1 MSDYKVSNA
10 LSYILLLH
18 LTSAPRTLL
27 RIPVG
32 MHHEKTSENARMG
45 LLDVNINEAH
55 FHRLMQGM

>member
-1 MSDYKVSNA
+1 MRAYKFTSA

-18 LTSAPRTLL
+18 LTSAPRKLL

-55 FHRLMQGM
+55 FHRLMQDM